1 MAGLFFCLAPAES
14 AGLFFCPAECER
26 PTSVYSGLSVTH
38 VNYTATTQKPF
49 TLLYSNFFVN
59 LPYSSVQQYS
69 RCTSFLYTAYDTPE
83 GIPSSVVP
91 PQIPDTTTPG
101 RYAGQHSRP
110 IIIRYIRVQQ
120 CAPVVDSCQTVQHT
134 TGYASPATYDLA
146 PVSSQSTACRASA
159 SLLPG
164 IDGQGARAE
173 GRPGSRRA
181 ARNHWR
187 LAAASLFGL
196 SADSQ

>member
-38 VNYTATTQKPF
+38 VNYTATTQKLF

-91 PQIPDTTTPG
+91 PQIPDTTTTPG

-110 IIIRYIRVQQ
+110 IIIRYIRAQR
-120 CAPVVDSCQTVQHT
+120 CALVMDPCQTVQQIADH
-134 TGYASPATYDLA
+134 ASPAGSA
-146 PVSSQSTACRASA
+146 PTVCGSLASA
-159 SLLPG
+159 APG
-164 IDGQGARAE
+164 APAERSARYSPPGGAVQRQGRGGRHGTIGGYRRSSFRAFAR
-173 GRPGSRRA
+173 
-181 ARNHWR
+181 
-187 LAAASLFGL
+187 
-196 SADSQ
+196 